1 MNDGDGDDDYN
12 DYEYDTIA
20 IIIIIIFSHLILLL
34 DTVNATNT
42 NLTKKSLVF
51 GWLTATN
58 NNKNI
63 EKK

>member
-34 DTVNATNT
+34 DTLNATNT
-42 NLTKKSLVF
+42 NLTKSHLYLA
-51 GWLTATN
+51 GLQRLTT
-58 NNKNI
+58 I
-63 EKK
+63 RI